1 MVHLIFDTN
10 FIHLDYRLKG
20 SNIKTVIAAKS
31 KTNIKVYMP
40 MVVFDEMVHQY
51 VEDTKSLQSTY
62 KSFQRQLNRCCV
74 EKQHNLEIDIDSTI
88 INRSKYEV
96 YLKQKCEEYDI
107 HFLPYPKVEHRD
119 VVERKLYGKKPF
131 KNSGEGYCDTLI
143 WETIL
148 DFCKD
153 INEKD
158 QVLFVTDNTSD
169 FAGKDK
175 QLHPELLS
183 DLNRIGFN
191 PNHFELITNGHDYV
205 NNQLL
210 PLCDKL
216 EQYLEDLINNGVIGN
231 INVIQLIEDNISSDF
246 INHYIQFFPEND
258 TPCYIPMYY
267 ENPTIQYID
276 EPFNFTYHNVRQ
288 LASHEIL
295 IQLEVKVEVD
305 IDFYIYKG
313 DYALIDDDKL
323 PSVFD
328 WDWNRHYI
336 AASDKAE
343 FTFQVNIMSD
353 ENLTEANTLDI
364 RVSRV
369 KYSSG
374 IEYTVPE

>member
-10 FIHLDYRLKG
+10 FIHLDYRLNG
-20 SNIKTVIAAKS
+20 SNIKPVIAAKA
-31 KTNIKVYMP
+31 KTDIDVYMP
-40 MVVFDEMVHQY
+40 MVVYDEMVHQY
-51 VEDTKSLQSTY
+51 VEDAKSL
-62 KSFQRQLNRCCV
+62 KSACKSIQRQMNRCCIV
-74 EKQHNLEIDIDSTI
+74 NQYKLEIDIDSTI
-88 INRSKYEV
+88 NNRSNYEA
-96 YLKQKCEEYDI
+96 YLKQKCEEYAI
-107 HFLPYPKVEHRD
+107 HLLPYPKVEHRD
-119 VVERKLYGKKPF
+119 VVERKLYCKKPF
-131 KNSGEGYCDTLI
+131 KNSGGGYCDTLI
-143 WETIL
+143 WATIL
-148 DFCKD
+148 DFCKNIKGD
-153 INEKD
+153 D
-158 QVLFVTDNTSD
+158 QVLFITDNTSD

-183 DLNRIGFN
+183 DLNSIGFN
-191 PNHFELITNGHDYV
+191 PNQFTLITNGHDYV
-205 NNQLL
+205 NNQIL
-210 PLCDKL
+210 PLYDRL
-216 EQYLEDLINNGVIGN
+216 EQYLKNLGENGVIGN
-231 INVIQLIEDNISSDF
+231 INVIQLIEDNISSDL
-246 INHYIQFFPEND
+246 INHYIQYFPEDD

-276 EPFNFTYHNVRQ
+276 EPFTFTYHNVRQ

-295 IQLEVKVEVD
+295 IQLEVKVDVD

-343 FTFQVNIMSD
+343 FTFKVNIISD

-364 RVSRV
+364 RVSHV